1 MKRDCIINELVR
13 DYIDYLNEK
22 SLKELTTISENMVF
36 TLREANNIKIGTIK
50 RKRCIQT
57 GRSVKMYYTGNFKS
71 EDGSNGHKGWICLHK
86 GK

>member
-1 MKRDCIINELVR
+1 MKRDCIINELVQ

-36 TLREANNIKIGTIK
+36 TLREAKI
-50 RKRCIQT
+50 IQ
-57 GRSVKMYYTGNFKS
+57 
-71 EDGSNGHKGWICLHK
+71 K